1 MSKKIGLA
9 LGSGGARGFAHI
21 GVLKVLEENNIKIDY
36 IAGASIG
43 AVVGGLYASGK
54 SVKDLEELAE
64 STDWKRLA
72 SLLDPQLKAGLLHGA
87 KAQKF
92 FEEYIGDLDFS
103 DLKIP
108 FVSVATDYQTGNAV
122 IFNQGKVAPA
132 IRASMSVPLAFKPFE
147 YQGKLLVD
155 GGMSVPVPVDIV
167 RQMGADV
174 VLAVNLDASYF
185 DGGEKKLN
193 FAEIAFRSF
202 NMLRYNLAEQ
212 LVQRADVIVTPQV
225 GDVLWYK
232 FISGK
237 ETLNAGEEAM
247 RAQLPNLLKLV

>member
-36 IAGASIG
+36 IAGVSIG
-43 AVVGGLYASGK
+43 AVVGGLYSSGK
-54 SVKDLEELAE
+54 SVKDLEELVE

-72 SLLDPQLKAGLLHGA
+72 SLLDPQLKVGLLHGS

-92 FEEYIGDLDFS
+92 FEEYIGDVDFA

-108 FVSVATDYQTGNAV
+108 FVSVATDYHTGDSV
-122 IFNQGKVAPA
+122 VFNTGKVVPA

-147 YQGKLLVD
+147 HQGKILVD
-155 GGMSVPVPVDIV
+155 GGMSAPVPVDIV
-167 RQMGADV
+167 RQMGADIV
-174 VLAVNLDASYF
+174 IAVNLDGSYF
-185 DGGEKKLN
+185 DGSEEKLN
-193 FAEIAFRSF
+193 FAEIASRSF

-212 LVQRADVIVTPQV
+212 LVKSADVVVTPKV
-225 GDVLWYK
+225 GNVLWYK

-237 ETLNAGEEAM
+237 QTLIAGEEAM
-247 RAQLPNLLKLV
+247 RIQLPELLRKM

>member
-9 LGSGGARGFAHI
+9 LGSGGARGFSHV
-21 GVLKVLEENNIKIDY
+21 GVLKVLEANNIKVDY

-54 SVKDLEELAE
+54 SVKDLEDLIET
-64 STDWKRLA
+64 TDWQRLA
-72 SLLDPQLKAGLLHGA
+72 SLLDPHLKTGLLHGE

-92 FEEYIGDLDFS
+92 FEEYIGNLDFT

-108 FVSVATDYQTGNAV
+108 FASVATDYHTGNAV
-122 IFNQGKVAPA
+122 VFNAGKVVPA

-147 YQGKLLVD
+147 YQDKLLLD
-155 GGMSVPVPVDIV
+155 GGMSMPVPVDIV
-167 RQMGADV
+167 RQMGADI
-174 VLAVNLDASYF
+174 VLAVNLDGSYF
-185 DGGEKKLN
+185 VESEKKLN
-193 FAEIAFRSF
+193 FAEIAYRSF

-212 LVQRADVIVTPQV
+212 LLRNADVVVTPKV

-232 FISGK
+232 FVSGK
-237 ETLNAGEEAM
+237 ATLTAGEDAM
-247 RAQLPNLLKLV
+247 REQLPTLLKLL